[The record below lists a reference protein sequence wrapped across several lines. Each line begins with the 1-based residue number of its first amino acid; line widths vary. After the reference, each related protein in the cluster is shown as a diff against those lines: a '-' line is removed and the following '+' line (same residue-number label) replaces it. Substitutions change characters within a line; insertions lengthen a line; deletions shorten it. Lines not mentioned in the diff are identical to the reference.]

1 MRYKAR
7 FDYNGEGEQRAVDS
21 HYEVPVVC
29 IDESDSEDSF
39 TLNNKNITT
48 LGQPQK
54 QRAPTIRSF
63 IRENS
68 RPPFLEAKRRFHETT
83 MGRKI

>member
-39 TLNNKNITT
+39 TLNNKN
-48 LGQPQK
+48 LHP
-54 QRAPTIRSF
+54 
-63 IRENS
+63 
-68 RPPFLEAKRRFHETT
+68 
-83 MGRKI
+83 